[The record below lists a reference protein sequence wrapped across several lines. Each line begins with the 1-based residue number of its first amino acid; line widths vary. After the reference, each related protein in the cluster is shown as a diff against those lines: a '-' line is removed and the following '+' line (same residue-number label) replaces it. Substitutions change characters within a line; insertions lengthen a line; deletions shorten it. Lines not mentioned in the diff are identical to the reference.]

1 MHSKRAAGRAVLRI
15 CQKQQSTNV
24 QENQMS
30 TDWRPIPD
38 IPFAELFDG
47 RLEKYGI
54 RALIVDR
61 ETEGWQYL
69 EGPDGT
75 LSVSRAEDGTCIFT
89 RRGVVPWTIFDAI
102 AEEFKIEWVS
112 EYDHR
117 YWGFATEKEWDDWNN
132 QLAKES
138 EDEFY
143 NDLVKYLRDEPNG
156 LRPGTIG
163 MIKAEIAKTLVK
175 GDLGLMA
182 PEKRNALL
190 EAVEAIY
197 DRDHAVKIEL
207 TEQDLAAA
215 ELMAARTDDL
225 PKA

>member
-1 MHSKRAAGRAVLRI
+1 
-15 CQKQQSTNV
+15 
-24 QENQMS
+24 MS
-30 TDWRPIPD
+30 TEWRPIPD
-38 IPFAELFDG
+38 IPFAKLFDG
-47 RLEKYGI
+47 CLEKYGI
-54 RALIVDR
+54 REVIVEDA
-61 ETEGWQYL
+61 TERFRYL
-69 EGPDGT
+69 QGPDGF
-75 LSVSRAEDGTCIFT
+75 LEAFRGEDGTCSFT

-102 AEEFKIEWVS
+102 AEEFEIEWVS
-112 EYDHR
+112 EYDYR
-117 YWGFATEKEWDDWNN
+117 FWGFATEKEWDDWNN

-143 NDLVKYLRDEPNG
+143 NDLVKYLRDEPND
-156 LRPGTIG
+156 LQPGTIG
-163 MIKAEIAKTLVK
+163 MIKAEVAKTFVK
-175 GDLGLMA
+175 GDPGLMA

-197 DRDHAVKIEL
+197 DRDHAVKIKL